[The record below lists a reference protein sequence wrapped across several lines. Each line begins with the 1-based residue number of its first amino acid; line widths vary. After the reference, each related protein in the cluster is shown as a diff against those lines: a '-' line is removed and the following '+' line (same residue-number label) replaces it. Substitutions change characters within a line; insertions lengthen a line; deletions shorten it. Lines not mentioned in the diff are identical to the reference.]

1 MANKSSKSPSGE
13 DREAPS
19 EYLRKQEIETEDV
32 KSNSGTPPSKP
43 VANQENLKN
52 RGFQEDQP
60 HNPVRSTGSTSKD
73 QEIMPTGEPDP
84 DEV

>member
-1 MANKSSKSPSGE
+1 M
-13 DREAPS
+13 
-19 EYLRKQEIETEDV
+19 RKQEIEKEDV
-32 KSNSGTPPSKP
+32 KSNAGTPPSKP
-43 VANQENLKN
+43 AANQENLKN

-60 HNPVRSTGSTSKD
+60 HNPVRTTGSTKKD